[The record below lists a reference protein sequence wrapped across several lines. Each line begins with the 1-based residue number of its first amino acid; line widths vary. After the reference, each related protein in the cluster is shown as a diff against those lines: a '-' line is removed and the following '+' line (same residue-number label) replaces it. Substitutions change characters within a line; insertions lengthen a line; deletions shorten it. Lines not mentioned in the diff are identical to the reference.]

1 MTTLEHNGARVVY
14 YSTAKEMPA
23 ARWKDFQK
31 YLYEEYGV
39 GSNMQALDM
48 RLANTFQFI
57 ANDMKDKAL
66 QEVYNL
72 RMTANY
78 IINKLSIKSFALA
91 IIVHELNGQVLY
103 DTSEAGLQKVVMELE
118 KLPQQVIENIV
129 EDVKK
134 KLRPS

>member
-1 MTTLEHNGARVVY
+1 MTTLEHSGVRVVY
-14 YSTAKEMPA
+14 YSTSKEMPA

-31 YLYEEYGV
+31 YLYEDYGV

-57 ANDMKDKAL
+57 ANDMKEKAL
-66 QEVYNL
+66 QELYNL

-78 IINKLSIKSFALA
+78 VINKLSIKSFALA
-91 IIVHELNGQVLY
+91 IIIHELDGQVLY
-103 DTSEAGLQKVVMELE
+103 DTSEAGLHKVVEKLE
-118 KLPQQVIENIV
+118 KLQQQVIEHIV

-134 KLRPS
+134 KLSHS